1 MRQLDVLRPDEVH
14 VLEGRGYAA
23 AWEAPDQVNRIIER
37 FLDRHRLITL
47 SDGTRLDIGQLAFP

>member
-23 AWEAPDQVNRIIER
+23 AWEAPFDDLRNTVFAMLGIAVGLRDAR
-37 FLDRHRLITL
+37 AC
-47 SDGTRLDIGQLAFP
+47 DGKAAHYG